1 MFFHPKLM
9 DFGIIIM
16 AILLF
21 FSPKALLNSDLM
33 RLLNKFLWW
42 AGPSLLLM
50 AKESKGPPL
59 IEPL

>member
-21 FSPKALLNSDLM
+21 FSPKELLNSDLM

-42 AGPSLLLM
+42 AGPSFLLM
-50 AKESKGPPL
+50 AKESKG
-59 IEPL
+59 